1 MSELVKT
8 GKEIADEL
16 LNTYDREVCLEETN
30 KFYENKMYLVLPDGL
45 DKLKE
50 MLKKEFR
57 YSAIPNFEGRFSSV
71 FARFKKEQLEVK
83 EK

>member
-1 MSELVKT
+1 MTKLIKT
-8 GKEIADEL
+8 GEEICTEIELAEYDEKHH
-16 LNTYDREVCLEETN
+16 
-30 KFYENKMYLVLPDGL
+30 KFYPQKYLVLPLGL
-45 DKLKE
+45 DVLEE

-83 EK
+83 ER